1 MSYYTPYQN
10 LGLWDII
17 EALQN
22 QAEQQQQ
29 QQAARQPQRAPQARS
44 APQSVASKPAQKETA
59 TVAKPVASSFV
70 IKPLGR
76 ADVFLPPI
84 DVYDTEKAYKI
95 YISVPGALK
104 SSIEVH
110 FNPENNELTVE
121 GEVPPPAGI
130 KSESSKPSSSGK
142 KESTP
147 QLLLSERD
155 TGAFARTLHLPSD
168 PKIDDEKICA
178 KFNAGLLEVTVPKKS
193 GETAVRRKITIED
206 VDDEELLAEAQ
217 AKQPLE

>member
-29 QQAARQPQRAPQARS
+29 QAARAPQRAPQQRTPS
-44 APQSVASKPAQKETA
+44 QPVATKPAQKEAA
-59 TVAKPVASSFV
+59 TVAKPVSSSFI

-84 DVYDTEKAYKI
+84 DVYDTQKAYKI

-121 GEVPPPAGI
+121 GEVPPPPGI
-130 KSESSKPSSSGK
+130 KSESSKSSSSGK
-142 KESTP
+142 KEAAP

-168 PKIDDEKICA
+168 PKIDDEKISA
-178 KFNAGLLEVTVPKKS
+178 KFNAGTLEVIVPKKS
-193 GETAVRRKITIED
+193 GEAAVRRKITIED

-217 AKQPLE
+217 EPIE